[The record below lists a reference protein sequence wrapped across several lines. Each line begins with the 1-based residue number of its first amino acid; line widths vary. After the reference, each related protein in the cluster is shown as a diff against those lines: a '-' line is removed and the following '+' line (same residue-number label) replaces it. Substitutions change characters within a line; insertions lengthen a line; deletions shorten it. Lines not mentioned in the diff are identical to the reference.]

1 MTINYLY
8 SRKIADSKWTKS
20 YAVRYVNE
28 KKKPMTRVMIE
39 HSVMHTRIKDIP
51 SKSMLFA
58 SAATKKFIMIKGKC
72 CVCAV
77 RV

>member
-1 MTINYLY
+1 M
-8 SRKIADSKWTKS
+8 
-20 YAVRYVNE
+20 